1 MRFLILILL
10 FVLSGTLLAQD
21 KSINSQLSG
30 SGKWYVS
37 PTLGVNFSTF
47 RYSDQVLQEYDNSI
61 FPRLLSGLEFQYN
74 IDDLWGIHPG
84 IYYLGRGQKIED
96 DFNYTYKSRYIDF
109 RFPVSFKFFWMDN
122 PDISLFAK
130 AGPYLGICNGGKIMY
145 DQSELY
151 LSEAN
156 ASKSDIGI
164 NLGIGFETKLS
175 QKARIAMNICYALG
189 FIDTYSDEE
198 QSGNSVAVNAFSYNL
213 DGNRKNRG
221 IEVCVSV
228 LVPLKGMFAKKN
240 NKGSTII
247 TLGNEGQEEKNSEST
262 GDDEEQENEIEII
275 INNNK
280 NEIISSSNINQLTN
294 KGSDELGGMTVTFED
309 VLFEVDKAT
318 LNETAKSHLNSF
330 ANILNDK
337 QTLKIEIN
345 GYTDST
351 GTKEYNQD
359 LSEKRAK
366 AVFDYLLNNGII
378 KSRMSYQGHGEN
390 NPIELNTTLE
400 GRQKNRRVEILI
412 INQD

>member
-1 MRFLILILL
+1 MRFLIPILL
-10 FVLSGTLLAQD
+10 FVFSGTLLAQD
-21 KSINSQLSG
+21 KSMNSQLSE

-74 IDDLWGIHPG
+74 IDGLWGIHPG
-84 IYYLGRGQKIED
+84 VYYLGRGQKIED

-109 RFPVSFKFFWMDN
+109 RFPVSFKFFRMDN

-130 AGPYLGICNGGKIMY
+130 AGPYLGICTGGKIMY
-145 DQSELY
+145 DQSELN

-156 ASKSDIGI
+156 ASKTDIGI
-164 NLGIGFETKLS
+164 NLGIGFETKLA
-175 QKARIAMNICYALG
+175 QKARIAMNISYALG

-240 NKGSTII
+240 DKGI
-247 TLGNEGQEEKNSEST
+247 TNNILGNEGQEEKNSEST
-262 GDDEEQENEIEII
+262 NDDEELENEIEII
-275 INNNK
+275 INDK
-280 NEIISSSNINQLTN
+280 NEIISASNINQLTN
-294 KGSDELGGMTVTFED
+294 KGSDELGGMIVTFED

-318 LNETAKSHLNSF
+318 LNETAKLHLNSF

-337 QTLKIEIN
+337 LTLKIEIN

-351 GTKEYNQD
+351 GTKEYNQE

-366 AVFDYLLNNGII
+366 AVFDYLLINGII
-378 KSRMSYQGHGEN
+378 KSRMSFQGHGED
-390 NPIELNTTLE
+390 NPIELNTTPE